1 METIR
6 AKTGALAAETPFTS
20 EEKTVSD
27 IFKSILEES
36 RSIEPWLVATRRE
49 LHRIPEPG
57 NEERETSAAI
67 GAILDQLEISHVNI
81 GTGVVGLLDG
91 PQPGKC
97 VALRADMDALPI
109 EEPAGR
115 PYTSLHHGYMHAC
128 GHDAHMTVALGVAK
142 LLTSRRADVRGSVK
156 FLFQPAE
163 ESTGGAKPMIEAGCL
178 ENPHVD
184 YVLGLHVAPELASGK
199 AAFRSGP
206 FYGASDNL
214 EIIVRGL
221 SAHGAHPEQ
230 GIDAIYISA
239 QIIQALQSVVSRSIS
254 PLDSAVITIG
264 KIQGGTRNN
273 IIASEVVLTGTIRT
287 LSEDVRAFLR
297 SRITELCARTAEA
310 LGGSCET
317 RIQASYPVLSNHALQ
332 TTIVREIAE
341 RILGS
346 DNVRDNEKPTLGVE
360 DFAYFLRERPGTFWH
375 LGCGK
380 GGESAITPLHSSGF
394 DIDESCL
401 AYGVAVQTAS
411 ALSLLKAGTYENLR
425 FALSQRILFM

>member
-1 METIR
+1 LASR
-6 AKTGALAAETPFTS
+6 AKP
-20 EEKTVSD
+20 EEGSPAICEENTVSD
-27 IFKSILEES
+27 TYKDLLEES
-36 RSIEPWLVATRRE
+36 RRIEAWLVATRRE

-67 GAILDQLEISHVNI
+67 GAILDKLEIPHSNI
-81 GTGVVGLLDG
+81 GTAVVGVLQG
-91 PQPGKC
+91 PPQGAC

-109 EEPAGR
+109 EEPSGKSYA
-115 PYTSLHHGYMHAC
+115 SLHHGYMHAC
-128 GHDAHMTVALGVAK
+128 GHDAHMTVALGAAK
-142 LLTSRRADVRGSVK
+142 LLASRRSDLPGSIK

-184 YVLGLHVAPELASGK
+184 YVLGLHVAPELTSGK

-214 EIIVRGL
+214 EIVVKGL

-264 KIQGGTRNN
+264 KIQGGTRSN

-287 LSEDVRAFLR
+287 LSEDVRAVLR
-297 SRITELCARTAEA
+297 ARITELCARTAEA

-317 RIQASYPVLSNHALQ
+317 RILPSYPVLSNHAPQ
-332 TTIVREIAE
+332 TALVREIAE
-341 RILGS
+341 RVLGPE
-346 DNVRDNEKPTLGVE
+346 NVRDNEKPSLGVE

-380 GGESAITPLHSSGF
+380 GGHSAITPLHSSGF

-401 AYGVAVQTAS
+401 AYGVAVQAAS
-411 ALSLLKAGTYENLR
+411 ALALLGAGK
-425 FALSQRILFM
+425 

>member
-1 METIR
+1 
-6 AKTGALAAETPFTS
+6 
-20 EEKTVSD
+20 VSD
-27 IFKSILEES
+27 LYKDILKES
-36 RSIEPWLVATRRE
+36 KRIEPWLVAIRRE

-57 NEERETSAAI
+57 NEEYKTSAAI
-67 GAILDQLEISHVNI
+67 SAILDQLEIPHSNI
-81 GTGVVGLLDG
+81 GTGVVGILEG
-91 PQPGKC
+91 SQPGTC
-97 VALRADMDALPI
+97 VALRADMDALPL
-109 EEPAGR
+109 EEPEGR

-142 LLTSRRADVRGSVK
+142 LLTSRRAQMRGSVK

-184 YVLGLHVAPELASGK
+184 YVLGLHVAPELPSGK
-199 AAFRSGP
+199 AAFKSGP

-214 EIIVRGL
+214 EIVVKGL

-239 QIIQALQSVVSRSIS
+239 HIIQALQSVISRSIS

-273 IIASEVVLTGTIRT
+273 IIANEVVLTGTIRT
-287 LSEDVRAFLR
+287 LSEVVRATLR
-297 SRITELCARTAEA
+297 TRIAELCAHTAEA
-310 LGGSCET
+310 LGGTCET
-317 RIQASYPVLSNHALQ
+317 RIQPSYPVLSNHVPQ
-332 TTIVREIAE
+332 TTLVREIAE
-341 RILGS
+341 RILGPE
-346 DNVRDNEKPTLGVE
+346 NVLDNEKPTLGVE
-360 DFAYFLRERPGTFWH
+360 DFAYFLQERPGTFWH

-380 GGESAITPLHSSGF
+380 VGQSAITPLHSSGF

-411 ALSLLKAGTYENLR
+411 TLSLLGMGK
-425 FALSQRILFM
+425 